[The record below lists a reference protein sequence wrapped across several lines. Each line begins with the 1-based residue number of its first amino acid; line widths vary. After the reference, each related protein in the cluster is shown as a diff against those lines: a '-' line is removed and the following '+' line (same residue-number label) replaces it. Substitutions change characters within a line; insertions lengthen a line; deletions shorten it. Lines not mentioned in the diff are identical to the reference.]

1 MTLLNIVYEIK
12 KDRMLNKSVF
22 VRESIRRHCRES
34 FLSETNKKTEKRK
47 LNDNVQENDSRDHK
61 DI

>member
-1 MTLLNIVYEIK
+1 MMLLNIIYEIK
-12 KDRMLNKSVF
+12 KDRMLSKSVF

-34 FLSETNKKTEKRK
+34 FLPGTNKKTEKRK
-47 LNDNVQENDSRDHK
+47 LNDNMQENDSRDHK